1 MKPMVRLIFDRWDE
15 YCRQKYS
22 EDYYN
27 NHILEVEAALAED
40 LTFCMMSVEDQLI
53 TRCIALG
60 HDLLEDT
67 DATEEEMRQY
77 VAEEVV
83 EGIKILTKPKGI
95 PYLDY
100 IRRVIECGDER
111 VIMVKRADMHDHVIK
126 KRATLTPRLK
136 EKYYEA
142 IPYLIRQ
149 KRFEDG

>member
-1 MKPMVRLIFDRWDE
+1 MKPMARLIFDRWDE

-22 EDYYN
+22 EDCYN
-27 NHILEVEAALAED
+27 DHILEVEMALGED
-40 LTFCMMSVEDQLI
+40 LGYWLMDTESQLI
-53 TRCIALG
+53 TRCIAIG

-83 EGIKILTKPKGI
+83 EGIKILTKPKGM

-111 VIMVKRADMHDHVIK
+111 VIMVKRADMYDHVIK

-136 EKYYEA
+136 EKYSEA

>member
-83 EGIKILTKPKGI
+83 EGIKILTKPKGM